1 VLSGSAPGFAH
12 GFIETGRP
20 IGALIADIEFQ
31 LFWGRLT
38 ESDYFDDDPDNDHRV
53 LAGLLLAIQP
63 HVLPGLT
70 VGGAR
75 TQSFTWW
82 PGLALSDV
90 VLRPYRGVRD
100 NPGGQQSGDN
110 QLISMFF
117 RWNAA
122 PYGLEVY
129 GEWARE
135 DHWGEWVELLRNLDA
150 SQAWTLGMQK
160 VIPRG
165 ANAVRV
171 AAEITHLSDA
181 LPVLFAAR
189 DLIAFYANA
198 SVPQGHTHRGQM
210 LGAPIGTG
218 AEAQWLGIDY
228 FWDRGRTAL
237 SIERARYEDDAYHML
252 FAPRYGAHAR
262 DTELSVRLGHMATFG
277 TLSIDAEAGW
287 SRRYNRGFLGLDT
300 LQTAEPYRRDDNL
313 SLRVGARWTPR
324 PEPR

>member
-1 VLSGSAPGFAH
+1 
-12 GFIETGRP
+12 
-20 IGALIADIEFQ
+20 
-31 LFWGRLT
+31 
-38 ESDYFDDDPDNDHRV
+38 
-53 LAGLLLAIQP
+53 
-63 HVLPGLT
+63 
-70 VGGAR
+70 
-75 TQSFTWW
+75 
-82 PGLALSDV
+82 
-90 VLRPYRGVRD
+90 
-100 NPGGQQSGDN
+100 
-110 QLISMFF
+110 
-117 RWNAA
+117 
-122 PYGLEVY
+122 
-129 GEWARE
+129 
-135 DHWGEWVELLRNLDA
+135 
-150 SQAWTLGMQK
+150 
-160 VIPRG
+160 
-165 ANAVRV
+165 
-171 AAEITHLSDA
+171 
-181 LPVLFAAR
+181 
-189 DLIAFYANA
+189 
-198 SVPQGHTHRGQM
+198 M